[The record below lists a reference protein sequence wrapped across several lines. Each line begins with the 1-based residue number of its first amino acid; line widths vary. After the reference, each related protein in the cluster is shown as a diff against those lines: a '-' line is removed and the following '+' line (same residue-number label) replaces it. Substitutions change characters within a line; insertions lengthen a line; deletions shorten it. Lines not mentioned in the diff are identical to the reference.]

1 MAWLRSEGAEFD
13 ITRSWASL
21 PVFAL
26 RATPR
31 QAGKSG
37 AVFSGAG
44 EVGGGRARVVL
55 DSVAS
60 LVSGKRHAEHHS
72 KFLDE
77 ADFFDP
83 VGS

>member
-1 MAWLRSEGAEFD
+1 M
-13 ITRSWASL
+13 RSWASL

-31 QAGKSG
+31 HGGKSG

-44 EVGGGRARVVL
+44 EVGGGRARVVF

-60 LVSGKRHAEHHS
+60 LCR
-72 KFLDE
+72 
-77 ADFFDP
+77 
-83 VGS
+83 GSVPSACFARCARLPRFAKSQLPYRIPILQR